1 MYLTAV
7 NGADQFYPLRTT
19 LNGNTQLMPTAGTYT
34 VSLEL
39 DATGANWTSSAFING
54 TQLGTSYVYST
65 TPTIS
70 AAGIGQTTLNSSAG
84 IQWNDLVLTAD
95 AVPEPSALA
104 LTGLGLVSIYGLLRR
119 RK

>member
-7 NGADQFYPLRTT
+7 NGTEQFYPLRTT

-34 VSLEL
+34 VSLDL
-39 DATGANWTSSAFING
+39 DTTGASWTSSAFIDG
-54 TQLGTSYVYST
+54 TQLGTTYTYGT
-65 TPTIS
+65 APTIS

-84 IQWNDLVLTAD
+84 IQWNNLTLTAN
-95 AVPEPSALA
+95 AVPEPSTLALA
-104 LTGLGLVSIYGLLRR
+104 GFGLAGMSMFLRR